1 MPYNNPLTK
10 QELLDLSRY
19 NPLHPRDGSPVEP
32 YMPEGYLL
40 IAPHDQNGPIRY
52 RLLDAGHIKVGI
64 MDPDRLGTGADG
76 NGNKYLADDGTW
88 KTVTGSGGTP
98 TTTSNVLIDGGYF
111 TAPNNALIDAGTFI

>member
-1 MPYNNPLTK
+1 MPYNNPLTQ
-10 QELLDLSRY
+10 QELLDLTRY
-19 NPLHPRDGSPVEP
+19 NPLHPRDGSPVETF
-32 YMPEGYLL
+32 MPEGYLL
-40 IAPHDQNGPIRY
+40 ITPHDQNGPVKY
-52 RLLDAGHIKVGI
+52 RLLDARHIKVGI

-76 NGNKYLADDGTW
+76 DGNKYLADDGTW